1 MKKFLK
7 ILSDVLC
14 TVLIICLVFFV
25 ISSFKAKSDPNHV
38 PGIGSFK
45 LMYVLTGSMSPAI
58 EPGDLII
65 TRAVDTDSLKEGDI
79 ITFRASQNTLVTHR
93 IIEINED
100 GSFVT
105 KGDANNVEDL
115 DLQANNQ
122 NIVGKY
128 VFRIP
133 KGGYIAKFIQNPIG
147 MILFILIP
155 VGILASGEIK
165 TFLNELDKQE
175 RNQKHGENQ
184 DIRG

>member
-7 ILSDVLC
+7 ILLDAIC
-14 TVLIICLVFFV
+14 TILIICLVFFI
-25 ISSFKAKSDPNHV
+25 ISSFKAKSDPSHV

-45 LMYVLTGSMSPAI
+45 LMYVLTGSMRPVI

-65 TRAVDTDSLKEGDI
+65 AKAVDSDSLKEGDI

-115 DLQANNQ
+115 DLQANSQ

-133 KGGYIAKFIQNPIG
+133 KGGYIAKFIQSPIG
-147 MILFILIP
+147 MILFILLP

-165 TFLNELDKQE
+165 NFLKEMDKE
-175 RNQKHGENQ
+175 DNKQKQIEKQ

>member
-1 MKKFLK
+1 MKKILK
-7 ILSDVLC
+7 ILLDVLC
-14 TVLIICLVFFV
+14 VALIICLAFFI
-25 ISSFKAKSDPNHV
+25 ISSFKAKSDPSHV

-45 LMYVLTGSMSPAI
+45 LMYVLTGSMSPVI

-65 TRAVDTDSLKEGDI
+65 AMDVDADNLKEGDI
-79 ITFRASQNTLVTHR
+79 ITFRAPQNTLVTHR
-93 IIEINED
+93 IIGINED

-115 DLQANNQ
+115 DLKANSE

-133 KGGYIAKFIQNPIG
+133 KGGYIAKFIQSPIG

-155 VGILASGEIK
+155 VGVLSGGEIK
-165 TFLNELDKQE
+165 NLLKEMDKE
-175 RNQKHGENQ
+175 DNKQKQSEKP
-184 DIRG
+184 DIS